1 MRNKKPCGRLTTV
14 VVIPTRLTKII
25 PNENFPNEKHSMSY
39 GKVSHRMA
47 SAVKLKFWSSSDSVR
62 KIQHVTEKCHTSLH
76 YVLGVE
82 TGAKRKGSGSTGP
95 TSNRRLKHVVKFA
108 AIMTN

>member
-1 MRNKKPCGRLTTV
+1 MKIFR
-14 VVIPTRLTKII
+14 TK
-25 PNENFPNEKHSMSY
+25 NTACH

-82 TGAKRKGSGSTGP
+82 TDAK
-95 TSNRRLKHVVKFA
+95 
-108 AIMTN
+108 